1 MTGAGDGARRIAD
14 GSTGAGAVIVVG
26 GSGGIGGA
34 VVRAFARDG
43 VPVCLTYRGNRQ
55 RAEAL
60 AAEAPGST
68 AWPLDATDPDAVDA
82 FARAVTGHHAGIGT
96 LVYAAGPLVR
106 QRHLSRVDPAEMRDV
121 LIGDSAAFFT
131 IAHAF
136 LPALRESR
144 GSIVAVTSAAGRRF
158 AVRDG
163 MSVVPKA
170 SVEAV
175 VTGLAVEEGRF
186 GVRANCVGPGML
198 SDGMARRLMADGDLD
213 EAALEAARLNTPL
226 RRFGRCR
233 DIAEAVH
240 FLASERAGF
249 ITGQRLDVDG
259 GYGA

>member
-1 MTGAGDGARRIAD
+1 M
-14 GSTGAGAVIVVG
+14 AGAVVVVG

-34 VVRAFARDG
+34 VVRSFARDG
-43 VPVCLTYRGNRQ
+43 VPVCLTYRGNRT
-55 RAEAL
+55 RAEKL
-60 AAEAPGST
+60 AAEAPGSS
-68 AWPLDATDPDAVDA
+68 ALPLDLTDFDAIEA
-82 FARAVTGHHAGIGT
+82 FAGEAAARHDRIDT
-96 LVYAAGPLVR
+96 LVYTAGPLVR
-106 QRHLSRVDPAEMRDV
+106 QRHLSRVRPAEMRDALV
-121 LIGDSAAFFT
+121 GDGAAFFAL
-131 IAHAF
+131 AHAF
-136 LPALRESR
+136 LPLLRDSR

-198 SDGMARRLMADGDLD
+198 SDGMAQRLVDAGDLG

-226 RRFGRCR
+226 RRFGRCA
-233 DIAEAVH
+233 DVAEAVR